1 MFCTVWPGAGINV
14 SECLALVVR
23 MVLQLVAALSQPC
36 FIGTETV
43 CIKHSIFIRLWHSVR
58 SWLVEEG
65 RRDTVF
71 AAATWR
77 SEARAWVV
85 LKDVRCLN
93 CLLVNTGHY
102 QLTSFPCWHVV
113 ATFGLGVIYKIADVF
128 HHFSLRVCERASG
141 CERFL
146 VAVVVVFGEAVLQG
160 VSGMFHHFPSSVCV
174 WFVCAKWKS
183 PSATHC
189 LLIGLT
195 DSLRREETLLFS
207 MLLTHLKREEK
218 KFPEI

>member
-23 MVLQLVAALSQPC
+23 MVLQLVAALAQPC

-43 CIKHSIFIRLWHSVR
+43 CIKLSIFIRLWHSML

-65 RRDTVF
+65 RWGTVL
-71 AAATWR
+71 AAATSR

-113 ATFGLGVIYKIADVF
+113 ATFGLSVIYKIADVF
-128 HHFSLRVCERASG
+128 HHFSLRVCVWESERLWALPCRRCG
-141 CERFL
+141 CLAKLYFKEFQACFIISLPLCVCGLCARS
-146 VAVVVVFGEAVLQG
+146 EKVLQPPRL
-160 VSGMFHHFPSSVCV
+160 SIDWSHWLS
-174 WFVCAKWKS
+174 
-183 PSATHC
+183 
-189 LLIGLT
+189 L
-195 DSLRREETLLFS
+195 LRRDPA
-207 MLLTHLKREEK
+207 M
-218 KFPEI
+218 